1 MQRQVSEEQ
10 ILLKTLDTYMQRK
23 IPHTILKKFIQH
35 GYKPK
40 L

>member
-1 MQRQVSEEQ
+1 MQRQFSKEQ
-10 ILLKTLDTYMQRK
+10 MLKTLDTYLQRK
-23 IPHTILKKFIQH
+23 IPHTILQKFTQH